1 MNANRYR
8 LIFDKRTGMLI
19 PVAEFTPAARKGN
32 GRGAGEGMGDT
43 TSPKWNRMFAA
54 MTLAAGGLG
63 SSWSLHSQNLP
74 LTPDGSTNTTVT
86 QTINGT
92 PLINIANPNNGLSH
106 NRFTDLNVG
115 AQGVVFNNSRVDGVS
130 QIGGSAMKNPH
141 LQQNATGI
149 LAEVTGTDI
158 SRLQGTMEVFG
169 PAADLL
175 IANPKG
181 NSVFGDKGA
190 YLSNTLNV
198 PIAAGFVGFVGADV
212 GVVQDNVPD
221 AKKTVVSG
229 WAVGVRG
236 SWRNASITLTHA
248 APIKSPY
255 PTKGDVLYAMASLRF

>member
-19 PVAEFTPAARKGN
+19 PVAEFTPAR
-32 GRGAGEGMGDT
+32 
-43 TSPKWNRMFAA
+43 
-54 MTLAAGGLG
+54 
-63 SSWSLHSQNLP
+63 
-74 LTPDGSTNTTVT
+74 
-86 QTINGT
+86 
-92 PLINIANPNNGLSH
+92 
-106 NRFTDLNVG
+106 
-115 AQGVVFNNSRVDGVS
+115 
-130 QIGGSAMKNPH
+130 
-141 LQQNATGI
+141 
-149 LAEVTGTDI
+149 
-158 SRLQGTMEVFG
+158 
-169 PAADLL
+169 
-175 IANPKG
+175 KG

-248 APIKSPY
+248 APIKTPY